1 MYVFEGHDY
10 SREPS
15 DKDKSAFDELISGT
29 FWQCIIRSLTS
40 RYEHW
45 IVYDEQRIQELS

>member
-1 MYVFEGHDY
+1 MFEGHDY

-29 FWQCIIRSLTS
+29 FRQCII
-40 RYEHW
+40 
-45 IVYDEQRIQELS
+45 LSYYFQGMGTESFRMYG